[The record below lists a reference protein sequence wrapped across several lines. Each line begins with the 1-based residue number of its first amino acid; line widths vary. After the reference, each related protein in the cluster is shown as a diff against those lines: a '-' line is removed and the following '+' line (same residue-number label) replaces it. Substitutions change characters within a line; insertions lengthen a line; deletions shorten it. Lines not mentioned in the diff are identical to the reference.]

1 MSETTRLVLYHK
13 QQTSARVR
21 FLRQAA
27 GNVCAPTG
35 VPEGARARVGSCA
48 RTRSGESGAALLT
61 HPAMLLREAERS
73 LALPRGALEPDTG
86 LACQLAAD
94 DGFCAD
100 VVLGRFTTI
109 DPPFSK
115 AEAVGAGFI
124 DLTQARGLPAAE
136 LSLLR
141 LVYEHLLG

>member
-1 MSETTRLVLYHK
+1 MAETTRLVLYHK

-21 FLRQAA
+21 FLRQPA
-27 GNVCAPTG
+27 GGICGPPG
-35 VPEGARARVGSCA
+35 VPADARARLGTCA
-48 RTRSGESGAALLT
+48 HGRGGESGAALLT
-61 HPAMLLREAERS
+61 HPAMLLRAAEAS
-73 LALPRGALEPDTG
+73 LALPRNTLEADTG
-86 LACQLAAD
+86 LLCQLAGD
-94 DGFCAD
+94 EGFCAD

-109 DPPFSK
+109 DPPFGE
-115 AEAVGAGFI
+115 AEAVGAKFI